1 MNEIE
6 KEIEEMSKDLKN
18 CLPSDWFWLKTA
30 DSDAHLIAKHFYNL
44 GYRNCKDKVVLS
56 KEEQERLN
64 ATEKRIKQLKNEIN
78 DYKQRY
84 ASAEKRYEQLV
95 QSSCEALAKK
105 GKETA
110 RDFYHEI
117 MSYIG
122 ANQKFWIV
130 DDEHITIINVDELFD
145 FVIELA
151 KEYGVEVE

>member
-1 MNEIE
+1 MNDKE
-6 KEIEEMSKDLKN
+6 KQIEEMAKDIEKYIVVGWRKELYIE
-18 CLPSDWFWLKTA
+18 S
-30 DSDAHLIAKHFYNL
+30 AKSFYDK

-56 KEEQERLN
+56 KEEQERILN

-110 RDFYHEI
+110 TEI
-117 MSYIG
+117 IEYLRENGRKYEVWYLIS
-122 ANQKFWIV
+122 
-130 DDEHITIINVDELFD
+130 ELR
-145 FVIELA
+145 
-151 KEYGVEVE
+151 KQYGVEVE